1 MTLKFNIT
9 LAKRRQLL
17 EMMSELGISEDDI
30 VENFIKASG
39 KGGQKVN
46 KSSSCVYLKH
56 EPSGVEVKCQ
66 QARSQALNRF
76 IARRELCEKIAEI
89 NQELESERQKKIE
102 KIRRQK
108 RKRTKR
114 QKEKILADKKYQG
127 EKKKLRG
134 SQTSQDHN

>member
-134 SQTSQDHN
+134 SQANQDRS

>member
-17 EMMSELGISEDDI
+17 DTMSELGISEDDI
-30 VENFIKASG
+30 VENFIRASG

-46 KSSSCVYLKH
+46 KSSSCVYLRH
-56 EPSGVEVKCQ
+56 EPSGLEVKCQ

-76 IARRELCEKIAEI
+76 IARRELCEKIKEI
-89 NQELESERQKKIE
+89 KQEQESERQKKIE

-127 EKKKLRG
+127 EKKKLRS
-134 SQTSQDHN
+134 SQANQDHN